1 MQHDLLIRGGTI
13 IDGTGAARITADVA
27 VDGGVIVAVGSDL
40 GAARRTIDADGLL
53 VTPGFVDVHT
63 HYDAQVAWDPYV
75 TPTSWHGV
83 TTAIMGNCGVG
94 FAPVKAEHRE
104 WLISLMEGVEDIPA
118 AVLGAGLPWGWE
130 TYGEYLDVLDR
141 DPRAID
147 IGGMVTHAATRVYVM
162 AERGADHRNL
172 PTDDEV
178 ESMAQVVAQALEAGA
193 LGFSTSRSRN
203 HKTRDGDPIASLNA
217 SERELLGCADGLRRA
232 GRGLIEIAADFV
244 DNDISTE
251 FALFRALAARSGR
264 PVSLPMTPQH
274 HQPERHRQLL
284 ALMAQAS
291 ADGLQFSGQVPIRP
305 VGVMIGLEN
314 RLHPFFATATYQSVA
329 ALPLAERLELLRQP
343 DCRSRILAEAQAQTM
358 SAFADLSL
366 TFALGEPL
374 DYEPDKA
381 KSIAA
386 MAAAQG
392 VDPLAYAYDLLV
404 SGDGAAFFYR
414 PANSYG
420 DGNFDALRELLS
432 SPFTVPGLGDGGA
445 HCTMISDASN
455 PTYMLTHWGRDRT
468 RGEQIPVELLVKW
481 HAHDTAALFGLR
493 DRGVLAPGMKA
504 DINVIDFDALQLRRP
519 EMAYD
524 FPAGGKRLVQRA
536 DGYRATVVSGE
547 ITYLDG
553 VPTGALPGRIV
564 RSR

>member
-1 MQHDLLIRGGTI
+1 MHDLVIRGGTV
-13 IDGTGAARITADVA
+13 IDGTGAARVTADVA
-27 VDGGVIVAVGSDL
+27 IAGGVIVEIGRAVGAS
-40 GAARRTIDADGLL
+40 RRSIDADGLL

-94 FAPVKAEHRE
+94 FAPVRAEHRE

-130 TYGEYLDVLDR
+130 TYGEYLDVLDKT
-141 DPRAID
+141 PRAID
-147 IGGMVTHAATRVYVM
+147 IGGMITHAATRVYVM
-162 AERGADHRNL
+162 DDRGADHRNQ

-178 ESMAQVVAQALEAGA
+178 ESMAQVVARAISDGA

-217 SERELLGCADGLRRA
+217 GEGELLGCADGVRRA

-244 DNDISTE
+244 DNDIDRE
-251 FALFRALAARSGR
+251 FALFRALATRSGG

-274 HQPERHRQLL
+274 HQPERHRTLL
-284 ALMAQAS
+284 RLMAQAC
-291 ADGLQFSGQVPIRP
+291 ADGLPFTAQVPIRP
-305 VGVMIGLEN
+305 VGVLIGLEN
-314 RLHPFFATATYQSVA
+314 RLHPFFATPTYQSIA
-329 ALPLAERLELLRQP
+329 ARALGERLALLRRP
-343 DCRSRILAEAQAQTM
+343 EYRTRILAEAA
-358 SAFADLSL
+358 ALPVAADLSL
-366 TFALGEPL
+366 TFALEEPL

-381 KSIAA
+381 QSIGAKA
-386 MAAAQG
+386 TERG
-392 VDPLAYAYDLLV
+392 VDPLTYLYDLLV
-404 SGDGAAFFYR
+404 ADGSAFVYR

-420 DGNFDALRELLS
+420 DGNFDSLLELLS
-432 SPFTVPGLGDGGA
+432 SPYTVPGLGDGGA
-445 HCTMISDASN
+445 HCTLIADASN
-455 PTYMLTHWGRDRT
+455 PTYMLTHWGRDRS
-468 RGEQIPVELLVKW
+468 RGERLPVELLVKW
-481 HAHDTAALFGLR
+481 HAHDTAALFGLH
-493 DRGVLAPGMKA
+493 DRGVLAPGKKA
-504 DINVIDFDALQLRRP
+504 DVNVIDFDALRVRRP

-547 ITYLDG
+547 ITYRDG
-553 VPTGALPGRIV
+553 VATGALPGRIV

>member
-1 MQHDLLIRGGTI
+1 MQHDLVIRGGTV
-13 IDGTGAARITADVA
+13 IDGTGAARATADVA
-27 VDGGVIVAVGSDL
+27 VDAGVIVEVGRDV

-162 AERGADHRNL
+162 AERGADHRNQ

-178 ESMAQVVAQALEAGA
+178 ESMAQLVAQALEAGA

-232 GRGLIEIAADFV
+232 RRGLIEIAADFV
-244 DNDISTE
+244 DNDISSE

-329 ALPLAERLELLRQP
+329 ALPLVERLPLLRQP
-343 DCRSRILAEAQAQTM
+343 EYRSRIVAEAQALPVIP
-358 SAFADLSL
+358 DLSL
-366 TFALGEPL
+366 TFALGDPL

-381 KSIAA
+381 QSIAA
-386 MAAAQG
+386 KAAARG

-404 SGDGAAFFYR
+404 SGDGAAFLYR

-445 HCTMISDASN
+445 HCTLISDASN

-468 RGEQIPVELLVKW
+468 RGEQLPLELLVKW
-481 HAHDTAALFGLR
+481 HAHDTDALFGLS

-504 DINVIDFDALQLRRP
+504 DINVIDFDALRLRRP

-553 VPTGALPGRIV
+553 VATGALPGRIV

>member
-1 MQHDLLIRGGTI
+1 VRHDLVIRGGTV
-13 IDGTGAARITADVA
+13 IDGTGGPRVTADVA
-27 VDGGVIVAVGSDL
+27 VDGGVIVEVGDAVGD
-40 GAARRTIDADGLL
+40 ARRTIDADGLL

-94 FAPVKAEHRE
+94 FAPVRAEHRE

-130 TYGEYLDVLDR
+130 TYGDYLDVLDR
-141 DPRAID
+141 NPRAID

-162 AERGADHRNL
+162 ADRGADHRNQ

-178 ESMAQVVAQALEAGA
+178 DAMSTVVAQALEAGA

-217 SERELLGCADGLRRA
+217 TSRELLGCAEGLRRA

-244 DNDISTE
+244 DNDIDSE
-251 FALFRALAARSGR
+251 FALFCSLAERSGR

-274 HQPERHRQLL
+274 HQPQRHRRLL
-284 ALMAQAS
+284 ELMANAS
-291 ADGLQFSGQVPIRP
+291 NNGLQFSGQVPIRP

-314 RLHPFFATATYQSVA
+314 RLNPFYATETYQSISSC
-329 ALPLAERLELLRQP
+329 PLAERLSLMRRHEYR
-343 DCRSRILAEAQAQTM
+343 DKIIGEARALPVVP
-358 SAFADLSL
+358 DLSL
-366 TFALGEPL
+366 TFVLDEPL
-374 DYEPDKA
+374 NYEPDLA
-381 KSIAA
+381 ESVAA
-386 MAAAQG
+386 RARDRQL
-392 VDPLAYAYDLLV
+392 DPLEYAYDLLTA
-404 SGDGAAFFYR
+404 GDGSTFFYR

-420 DGNFDALRELLS
+420 DGNFDALHELLS

-455 PTYMLTHWGRDRT
+455 PTYMLTHWGRDRS
-468 RGEQIPVELLVKW
+468 RGDRVPVELLVKW
-481 HAHDTAALFGLR
+481 HAHDTAALFGLD
-493 DRGVLAPGMKA
+493 DRGVIAPGMKA
-504 DINVIDFDALQLRRP
+504 DMNVIDFDSLRVRRP
-519 EMAYD
+519 EMAHD

-536 DGYRATVVSGE
+536 DGYRATIVTGE

-553 VPTGALPGRIV
+553 EPTGALPGRVV

>member
-1 MQHDLLIRGGTI
+1 MPSASGLPSDRNAATVSSIAAWCGREDRDASAVGSQSLGRGATHTLAAAADDCGAVAQSEIHRRRCSPSGSLTASLWARTFSGTTREEPTAGVGWGQLMQHDLVIRGGTV
-13 IDGTGAARITADVA
+13 IDGTGGPRVTADVA
-27 VDGGVIVAVGSDL
+27 VDGGVIVDVGLDV

-162 AERGADHRNL
+162 AERGADHRNQ
-172 PTDDEV
+172 PTDDDV
-178 ESMAQVVAQALEAGA
+178 ESMSKLVAQALEAGA

-232 GRGLIEIAADFV
+232 QRGLIEIAADFV
-244 DNDISTE
+244 DNDITDE
-251 FALFRALAARSGR
+251 FSLFRALAERSGR

-274 HQPERHRQLL
+274 HQPERHRRLL
-284 ALMAQAS
+284 DLMAQAG
-291 ADGLQFSGQVPIRP
+291 ADGLQFSAQVPIRP

-329 ALPLAERLELLRQP
+329 ALPLVERLPLLRQP
-343 DCRSRILAEAQAQTM
+343 DYRSRIVAEAQALPAI
-358 SAFADLSL
+358 SDLSL

-374 DYEPDKA
+374 DYEPDNTQ
-381 KSIAA
+381 SIAA
-386 MAAAQG
+386 KAAAQG

-404 SGDGAAFFYR
+404 SGDGCV
-414 PANSYG
+414 
-420 DGNFDALRELLS
+420 L
-432 SPFTVPGLGDGGA
+432 VP
-445 HCTMISDASN
+445 
-455 PTYMLTHWGRDRT
+455 PR
-468 RGEQIPVELLVKW
+468 Q
-481 HAHDTAALFGLR
+481 F
-493 DRGVLAPGMKA
+493 
-504 DINVIDFDALQLRRP
+504 
-519 EMAYD
+519 
-524 FPAGGKRLVQRA
+524 
-536 DGYRATVVSGE
+536 
-547 ITYLDG
+547 
-553 VPTGALPGRIV
+553 V
-564 RSR
+564 R

>member
-1 MQHDLLIRGGTI
+1 MQHDLVIRGGTV
-13 IDGTGAARITADVA
+13 IDGTGAARVTADVA
-27 VDGGVIVAVGSDL
+27 VDGGVIVEIGSDV

-162 AERGADHRNL
+162 AERGADHRNQ

-244 DNDISTE
+244 DNDISSE

-274 HQPERHRQLL
+274 HQPQRHRQLL
-284 ALMAQAS
+284 DLMAQAS

-314 RLHPFFATATYQSVA
+314 RLNPFFATPTYQSVA
-329 ALPLAERLELLRQP
+329 ALPLAERLPLLRQP
-343 DCRSRILAEAQAQTM
+343 DYRSRIVAEAHALP
-358 SAFADLSL
+358 AIADLSL

-374 DYEPDKA
+374 DYEPDNA
-381 KSIAA
+381 QSIAA
-386 MAAAQG
+386 MAAARG
-392 VDPLAYAYDLLV
+392 LDPLAYAYDLLV

-445 HCTMISDASN
+445 HCTMISDSSN

-468 RGEQIPVELLVKW
+468 RGEQLPVELLVKW
-481 HAHDTAALFGLR
+481 HAHDTAALFGLN

-504 DINVIDFDALQLRRP
+504 DLNVIDFDALRLRRP

-547 ITYLDG
+547 VTYLDG
-553 VPTGALPGRIV
+553 VATGALPGRIV

>member
-1 MQHDLLIRGGTI
+1 MRHDLVIRGGTV
-13 IDGTGAARITADVA
+13 IDGTGGPRVTADVA
-27 VDGGVIVAVGSDL
+27 IDGAVIVDVGVDV
-40 GAARRTIDADGLL
+40 GNGRRTIEADGLL

-130 TYGEYLDVLDR
+130 TYGDYLDVLDR

-162 AERGADHRNL
+162 GERGADHRNQ
-172 PTDDEV
+172 PTDNEV
-178 ESMAQVVAQALEAGA
+178 EQMSKIVAAALDAGA

-217 SERELLGCADGLRRA
+217 SGRELLGCADGLRRQR
-232 GRGLIEIAADFV
+232 RGLIEIAADFV
-244 DNDISTE
+244 DNDIESE
-251 FALFRALAARSGR
+251 FALFRSLAARSGR

-284 ALMAQAS
+284 DLMAQAG
-291 ADGLQFSGQVPIRP
+291 AEGLQFTAQVPIRP

-314 RLHPFFATATYQSVA
+314 RLHPFYATLTYQSIA
-329 ALPLAERLELLRQP
+329 AHPLAERLSLLRQP
-343 DCRSRILAEAQAQTM
+343 EYRSRIVAEARALPVVPDM
-358 SAFADLSL
+358 SL

-374 DYEPDKA
+374 DYEPDDSQSVTA
-381 KSIAA
+381 RARDL
-386 MAAAQG
+386 G
-392 VDPLAYAYDLLV
+392 VDPLELAYDLLTA
-404 SGDGAAFFYR
+404 GDGSSFLYR

-420 DGNFDALRELLS
+420 SGNFDALRELLS
-432 SPFTVPGLGDGGA
+432 SPLTVPGLGDGGA
-445 HCTMISDASN
+445 HCTLISDASN
-455 PTYMLTHWGRDRT
+455 PTYMLTHWGRDRS
-468 RGEQIPVELLVKW
+468 RGERLPVELLVKW
-481 HAHDTAALFGLR
+481 HAHDTASLFGLD
-493 DRGVLAPGMKA
+493 DRGVVAPGRKA
-504 DINVIDFDALQLRRP
+504 DVNVIDFDALRVCPPQ
-519 EMAYD
+519 MAYD

-536 DGYRATVVSGE
+536 VGYRATVVSGE
-547 ITYLDG
+547 VTYLDG
-553 VPTGALPGRIV
+553 EPTGVLPGRVV

>member
-1 MQHDLLIRGGTI
+1 M
-13 IDGTGAARITADVA
+13 IDGTGRDRVTADVA
-27 VDGGVIVAVGSDL
+27 IDNGVIVDVGTVE
-40 GAARRTIDADGLL
+40 GRARQVIDADGLL

-94 FAPVKAEHRE
+94 FAPVHTEHRE

-130 TYGEYLDVLDR
+130 TYGDYLDVLDR
-141 DPRAID
+141 SARAID
-147 IGGMVTHAATRVYVM
+147 VGGMVTHAATRVYVM
-162 AERGADHRNL
+162 GERGADHRNV
-172 PTDDEV
+172 PSDDEL
-178 ESMAQVVAQALEAGA
+178 ESMSRVVAAAIEAGA

-217 SERELLGCADGLRRA
+217 APRELLACADGLRRA

-244 DNDISTE
+244 DNDVEAE
-251 FALFRALAARSGR
+251 FDLFRSLAERSGR

-274 HQPERHRQLL
+274 HQPERHERLL
-284 ALMAQAS
+284 ALMAQAR
-291 ADGLQFSGQVPIRP
+291 ADGLQFSAQVPIRP

-314 RLHPFFATATYQSVA
+314 RLHPFHATATYQSIA
-329 ALPLAERLELLRQP
+329 SLPLAQRMQQLRRP
-343 DCRSRILAEAQAQTM
+343 DIRTRIIAEVHALPVVP
-358 SAFADLSL
+358 DLSL
-366 TFALGEPL
+366 TFALGDPL
-374 DYEPDKA
+374 DYEPDPA
-381 KSIAA
+381 RSIAA
-386 MAAAQG
+386 RAHAQRT
-392 VDPLAYAYDLLV
+392 DPIDFAYDLLV
-404 SGDGAAFFYR
+404 AGDGAAFLYR

-420 DGNFDALRELLS
+420 DGNFDALGELLS
-432 SPFTVPGLGDGGA
+432 SPLTVPGLGDGGA
-445 HCTMISDASN
+445 HCTLISDASN

-468 RGEQIPVELLVKW
+468 RGARLPVELLVQW
-481 HAHDTAALFGLR
+481 HARDTAALFGLH
-493 DRGVLAPGMKA
+493 DRGLVAPGMKA
-504 DINVIDFDALQLRRP
+504 DLNVIDFDALRVRPP

-536 DGYRATVVSGE
+536 DGYRATIVDGAV
-547 ITYLDG
+547 TYLDG
-553 VPTGALPGRIV
+553 APTGALPGRIV